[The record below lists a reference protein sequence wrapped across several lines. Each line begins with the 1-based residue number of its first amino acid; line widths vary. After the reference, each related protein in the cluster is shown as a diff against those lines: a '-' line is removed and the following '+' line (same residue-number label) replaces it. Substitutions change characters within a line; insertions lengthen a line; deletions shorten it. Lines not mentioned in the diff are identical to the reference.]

1 MDVFRNISGSLIPL
15 IKSYRTALVFPDES
29 DTRVFLAYGQ
39 HICAEGLEYHFKD
52 DPDPKESAK

>member
-1 MDVFRNISGSLIPL
+1 
-15 IKSYRTALVFPDES
+15 VFPDES